1 MSSKLDQRL
10 KGVFVSWIYTQT
22 EEEITRILTLP
33 RRIEGDGGE
42 RWSDEDLDWFMAEC
56 RNRVG
61 LPREL

>member
-1 MSSKLDQRL
+1 MSHLDARL
-10 KGVFVSWIYTQT
+10 KGVFVLWIYTHT
-22 EEEITRILTLP
+22 KEEIEHILALP

-42 RWSDEDLDWFMAEC
+42 MWSDDDLDWFLGEC